1 MGDESRRYPKVFDEF
16 MAAVG
21 EFGDLSSLPTRA
33 FVEPMD
39 FGDEIDLSFG
49 QGVNVTVKL
58 IGLGDLDD
66 ATGTRE
72 VFFELNG
79 FPRSVKRVDTSAAS
93 SLVTRPKAAPGE
105 VGSVGAP
112 MPGVVVDVKVAVGDA
127 VAAGEPM
134 VVLSA
139 MKMETVVSASTDG
152 VVANIP
158 VGLND
163 AVNPGDLLVTI
174 DSKGAVSEP
183 PPQEEL
189 AA

>member
-1 MGDESRRYPKVFDEF
+1 
-16 MAAVG
+16 
-21 EFGDLSSLPTRA
+21 
-33 FVEPMD
+33 
-39 FGDEIDLSFG
+39 
-49 QGVNVTVKL
+49 
-58 IGLGDLDD
+58 
-66 ATGTRE
+66 
-72 VFFELNG
+72 
-79 FPRSVKRVDTSAAS
+79 
-93 SLVTRPKAAPGE
+93 
-105 VGSVGAP
+105 